1 MSRKSAERR
10 IRDDRGKGH
19 APPAGLDGVGV
30 TDGSFIAHGQL
41 VAAASPAPRQHRSA
55 VLALHSGAKSVRLGA
70 LTIVRLKRSLG
81 HVWDSPGAFS
91 EQRGDKPPAKAHP
104 WLR

>member
-19 APPAGLDGVGV
+19 APRSGLDGVGV

-41 VAAASPAPRQHRSA
+41 VAAASPATGQHRPA
-55 VLALHSGAKSVRLGA
+55 VLSLHSFAKSMRFGA
-70 LTIVRLKRSLG
+70 LTIVRLKRSFG
-81 HVWDSPGAFS
+81 HLRNLPGLSRTSPRA
-91 EQRGDKPPAKAHP
+91 QYP
-104 WLR
+104 